1 MTVMCIL
8 RHVNHQYSTLYQIQP
23 PLCFFPT
30 TFACVCSRTDR
41 SEVFRMRTSS
51 SKMRQFPCV
60 KPLGKISV
68 PCIHN
73 NLASISI
80 RTPPIT
86 TSYRSPFQNEL
97 ILNLK
102 VHGQPFVLQHPKN
115 TPRGP
120 HRALTPLS
128 ELHGQTLS
136 PNLNCTTSSKPS

>member
-1 MTVMCIL
+1 M
-8 RHVNHQYSTLYQIQP
+8 HVTTRQP
-23 PLCFFPT
+23 PIYHPLPDPSSIMFLSYYLRIVRP
-30 TFACVCSRTDR
+30 SRTDR
-41 SEVFRMRTSS
+41 SVVFRMHTSS
-51 SKMRQFPCV
+51 SKVRHFPCV
-60 KPLGKISV
+60 QPLCKISV

-86 TSYRSPFQNEL
+86 TWYRSPFQNEL

-102 VHGQPFVLQHPKN
+102 VHGQPFVLQYPKN
-115 TPRGP
+115 TPREP